1 MSRKILLVDD
11 NVFNRKFVRDLLAIT
26 GLEVI
31 EARSCRQGVEMA
43 ISQHPGL
50 ILLASGL
57 AAMQESAAFATL
69 QKVPSTSMI
78 PILSV
83 TSHDE
88 EGQPAPYTAI
98 ARPVHRPIP
107 IQALINRISLYV
119 NAARSMV
126 NRTII

>member
-1 MSRKILLVDD
+1 MGRKILLVDD

-57 AAMQESAAFATL
+57 SGLQESEAFAAL

-78 PILSV
+78 PVLSV

-88 EGQPAPYTAI
+88 EDHTAPYAAI
-98 ARPVHRPIP
+98 ARPLHRPIP
-107 IQALINRISLYV
+107 IQALVDKIRPYV
-119 NAARSMV
+119 NATRSLV
-126 NRTII
+126 NRTIV

>member
-1 MSRKILLVDD
+1 MGRKILLVDD

-57 AAMQESAAFATL
+57 SGLQESEAFAAL

-78 PILSV
+78 PVLSV

-88 EGQPAPYTAI
+88 EDHPAPHAAI
-98 ARPVHRPIP
+98 ARPLHRPIP
-107 IQALINRISLYV
+107 IQALVNRISLYV

-126 NRTII
+126 NRTVI